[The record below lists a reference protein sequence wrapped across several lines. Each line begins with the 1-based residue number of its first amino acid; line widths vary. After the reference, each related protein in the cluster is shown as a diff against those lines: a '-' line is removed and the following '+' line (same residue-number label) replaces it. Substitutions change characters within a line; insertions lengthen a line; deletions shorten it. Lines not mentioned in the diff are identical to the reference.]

1 MIGYFLQAV
10 ITKGKKAAGK
20 ATKAKNT
27 NTTTKALR
35 GPATCKRCGGLGHYA
50 KTCKQA
56 LDETL
61 DELLDEYEV
70 KP

>member
-10 ITKGKKAAGK
+10 ITKGKKK

-61 DELLDEYEV
+61 DVLDSYEV

>member
-10 ITKGKKAAGK
+10 ITKGKKKATK
-20 ATKAKNT
+20 ATKAKNM
-27 NTTTKALR
+27 NTMTKALR

-61 DELLDEYEV
+61 DDIDEYEV